1 MNKLFKMNSLLIKKS
16 ILRNKSFGFTIVE
29 LIIVVGMI
37 SIFSGL
43 MLPSFL
49 NWIRTEQVNS
59 YTRELREY
67 LRVVR
72 LDARRWGS
80 ICNVN
85 TNSISY
91 NSVPNDKNY
100 YGYDVS
106 CSGQSRTINSLAPA
120 INNSIF
126 QVTNLDFRI
135 TPNGRISSDGS
146 VVIVIGSRYF
156 NAGVKLLNCL
166 IVKSPTGHIVK
177 GKFTDEEWIS
187 DQMPVSQIDQNNILT
202 PNKCEAS

>member
-1 MNKLFKMNSLLIKKS
+1 MNSLLIKKS

-106 CSGQSRTINSLAPA
+106 CSGQPRTINSLAPA

>member
-1 MNKLFKMNSLLIKKS
+1 MNSLISNNPL
-16 ILRNKSFGFTIVE
+16 LTRKSFGFTIVE
-29 LIIVVGMI
+29 LIIAVGI
-37 SIFSGL
+37 VSIFSGL

-49 NWIRTEQVNS
+49 NWIRSEQINS

-80 ICNVN
+80 ICNIN
-85 TNSISY
+85 TNLISY

-100 YGYDVS
+100 YGFNVS
-106 CSGQSRTINSLAPA
+106 CSGQSRTINSLAPS

-126 QVTNLDFRI
+126 QVTNFDFRI

-156 NAGVKLLNCL
+156 NAGVKMLNCL
-166 IVKSPTGHIVK
+166 VIKSPTGHIIK
-177 GKFTDEEWIS
+177 GKFLDNEWIS
-187 DQMPVSQIDQNNILT
+187 SQMPVSQIDQNNILN
-202 PNKCEAS
+202 PNKCKTS

>member
-1 MNKLFKMNSLLIKKS
+1 MNSLLIKKS

-106 CSGQSRTINSLAPA
+106 CSGQSRAINSLAPA

-166 IVKSPTGHIVK
+166 IIKSPTGHIVK

-187 DQMPVSQIDQNNILT
+187 DQMPVSQTDQNNILT

>member
-1 MNKLFKMNSLLIKKS
+1 MNSLLIKKS

-166 IVKSPTGHIVK
+166 IIKSPTGHIVK

-187 DQMPVSQIDQNNILT
+187 DQMPVSQKDQNNILT
-202 PNKCEAS
+202 PNKCDAS

>member
-1 MNKLFKMNSLLIKKS
+1 MESNLKIEPNFHS
-16 ILRNKSFGFTIVE
+16 KSFGYTIVE

-43 MLPSFL
+43 ILPSFL
-49 NWIRTEQVNS
+49 NWIRVEKVNS

-72 LDARRWGS
+72 LEARRWGA
-80 ICNVN
+80 ICTVN

-91 NSVPNDKNY
+91 DGVPNDKNY
-100 YGYDVS
+100 YGYRIS
-106 CSGQSRTINSLAPA
+106 CTGKSTNINSLAPA

-126 QVTNLDFRI
+126 QVINKDFRI

-146 VVIVIGSRYF
+146 IVIVIGSKYF
-156 NAGVKLLNCL
+156 NVGARILNCL
-166 IVKSPTGHIVK
+166 VIKSPTGHIIK
-177 GKFTDEEWIS
+177 GKFSENDWIS
-187 DQMPVSQIDQNNILT
+187 DQMQVSQIDQNNILS
-202 PNKCEAS
+202 PDKCKSS

>member
-1 MNKLFKMNSLLIKKS
+1 MKQSFKKISTLNKKS
-16 ILRNKSFGFTIVE
+16 LGFTLVE

-49 NWIRTEQVNS
+49 NWVRTEKVNS

-72 LDARRWGS
+72 LNARRWGA
-80 ICNVN
+80 ICTIS
-85 TNSISY
+85 TNFISH
-91 NSVPNDKNY
+91 NGVSNDKNY

-106 CSGQSRTINSLAPA
+106 CSGNSGTINSLAPA

-126 QVTNLDFRI
+126 QIINKDFRI
-135 TPNGRISSDGS
+135 TPNGRISSDGPI
-146 VVIVIGSRYF
+146 VIVIGSRYF
-156 NAGVKLLNCL
+156 SGGARMLNCL
-166 IVKSPTGHIVK
+166 IIQSPTGHIIK
-177 GKFTDEEWIS
+177 GKFNHKNWIS
-187 DQMPVSQIDQNNILT
+187 GEMPVSQIDLNNNIT
-202 PNKCEAS
+202 ADKCESS